1 MKKLKSLCKVKKS
14 QRGEL
19 AGEIVETVSHPRYIC
34 EKCLR
39 VAAKKKHLC
48 SPRRLADWRP

>member
-19 AGEIVETVSHPRYIC
+19 ADEIVETVSHPRYIC